1 MLRLPEVRVP
11 TFGPAQIVMAV
22 VALLLVLF
30 AYSAFQS
37 ATQAYQLRE
46 FRRSLEADVFELREQ
61 RAELQGLLT
70 YLESDEYIEAVG
82 RDQFGLVFPGEVAVS
97 VDAPPPLEQRAEAGR
112 RWWET
117 LFDR

>member
-1 MLRLPEVRVP
+1 M
-11 TFGPAQIVMAV
+11 TV

-30 AYSAFQS
+30 VYSAFQS

-61 RAELQGLLT
+61 RSELQGLLL

-82 RDQFGLVFPGEVAVS
+82 RDQFGLAFPGEVAVS
-97 VDAPPPLEQRAEAGR
+97 VDAPPPPEQRAEPGR